1 MKNTKTSD
9 SSIKDLVFLMLVMFV
24 TSFLSPSAGAQEL
37 KKVRIGYPA
46 FSLTFLTF
54 FVAKDAGI
62 YKKHGLDVDMVQM
75 AGAVQTSAL
84 VAGEIDYLTGI
95 TSPLVAAARGLPFKG
110 IMITHEKTLFWII
123 ANPDIRRMEDLM
135 GKTVAVDRLATL
147 QDIVARDLVKRKGV
161 NPEQV
166 TFVQTGSISNSV
178 QSLSQGSVAAAV
190 LSLPH
195 NFVMTQKGYRELS
208 SALEFNQRSASGG
221 IATHESKLKKDPAG
235 VKTMLRA
242 TFEAMEF
249 NRKEKTWMVNYIQNK
264 WKLTPKVA
272 EESYRVWLNG
282 FTSDGKIPLKDLQEI
297 YDEAFAAKLIPS
309 AVPVHKVMDYTLV
322 DEVLKEKR

>member
-1 MKNTKTSD
+1 MTRLPAKI
-9 SSIKDLVFLMLVMFV
+9 SSRMFWLSAIGLWLVLQA
-24 TSFLSPSAGAQEL
+24 PAYAQEL
-37 KKVRIGYPA
+37 KKIRIGYPA

-62 YKKHGLDVDMVQM
+62 YKKHGLDVDLVQM

-110 IMITHEKTLFWII
+110 IMITHDKTLFWII
-123 ANPDIRRMEDLM
+123 ANPDIRRMDDLI
-135 GKTVAVDRLATL
+135 GKSVAVDRLATL

-166 TFVQTGSISNSV
+166 TFVQTGSVSNSV
-178 QSLSQGSVAAAV
+178 QSLSQGNVAAAL

-195 NFVMTQKGYRELS
+195 NFVMAQKGYRELA
-208 SALEFNQRSASGG
+208 SALEFNQRSPSGG

-235 VKTMLRA
+235 VKAMVRA
-242 TFEAMEF
+242 TFEAMDF
-249 NRKEKTWMVNYIQNK
+249 NRREKAWMVNYIQKK
-264 WKLTPKVA
+264 WKLAPKIA
-272 EESYRVWLNG
+272 EQS
-282 FTSDGKIPLKDLQEI
+282 
-297 YDEAFAAKLIPS
+297 
-309 AVPVHKVMDYTLV
+309 
-322 DEVLKEKR
+322 

>member
-1 MKNTKTSD
+1 MKRTVRPYHLSWAAA
-9 SSIKDLVFLMLVMFV
+9 IAAALLMSL
-24 TSFLSPSAGAQEL
+24 PAQGQEL

-54 FVAKDAGI
+54 FVGKDAGI
-62 YKKHGLDVDMVQM
+62 YKKHGLDVEMVQM

-123 ANPDIRRMEDLM
+123 ANPEIRRMEDLV

-147 QDIVARDLVKRKGV
+147 QDIVVRDLVRRKGV
-161 NPEQV
+161 NPDRL
-166 TFVQTGSISNSV
+166 TFIQTGSVSNSV
-178 QSLSQGSVAAAV
+178 QSLSQGSVAAAL

-195 NFVMTQKGYRELS
+195 NFVMTQKGYRELA

-221 IATHESKLKKDPAG
+221 IATHEGKLKKDPAG
-235 VKTMLRA
+235 VRTIVRA

-264 WKLTPKVA
+264 WKLSPKVA

-282 FTSDGKIPLKDLQEI
+282 FTSDGKIPLQDLQEI
-297 YDEAFAAKLIPS
+297 YDEAFAAKLIPTT
-309 AVPVHKVMDYTLV
+309 VPVAKVMDYTFV
-322 DEVLKEKR
+322 DQVLKEKR